1 MCLNR
6 RGNRRAERS
15 SGFSCLWQW
24 HRKNTSGG
32 VITAGAGIQVKWYTP
47 KKKWHVDKM
56 PNTVGFEVRCKSL
69 NHREKRGWTQ
79 WKVVLSH
86 SVGEAGM
93 E

>member
-1 MCLNR
+1 M
-6 RGNRRAERS
+6 
-15 SGFSCLWQW
+15 
-24 HRKNTSGG
+24 
-32 VITAGAGIQVKWYTP
+32 KWYTP